1 MAKSNT
7 SSKYNRY
14 QKQDD
19 KATINNKNNK
29 STKGVKNTKNTNTSK
44 DKDLDATTNLDIS
57 FIDGKNKKKPVL
69 EKTEILD
76 VEEIVKANEAFNSE
90 KPTSNFKMISLI
102 LVLCTTKYIGNDFCL
117 VLMFTVCYFLLN
129 GSTTNLIQKEI
140 IKEVPVVDDNY
151 VFLGDSIT
159 DWYDLDKYF
168 EGLPVV
174 NSVVSGYSTSN
185 ILNNM
190 NKMVY
195 QYNPSKVFILIGIND
210 LELKVDDDVVVNNIR
225 KIVQG
230 IKKNRRYAKIY
241 VESIYPMNNSDEDKI
256 EGSIINGNRKNS
268 DIIDINNKLVKLAE
282 EEGVT
287 YIDLYKELV
296 DSDGL
301 LKIEYTVDGLHLSS
315 EGYEK
320 VTEVLRKYI
329 NE

>member
-1 MAKSNT
+1 MAKNNT

-19 KATINNKNNK
+19 KATISNKNKSK
-29 STKGVKNTKNTNTSK
+29 STKGIKDTKDTKNTNISK
-44 DKDLDATTNLDIS
+44 NKDLDATTNLDIS

-90 KPTSNFKMISLI
+90 KPTSNFKMVSLI
-102 LVLCTTKYIGNDFCL
+102 LGGVCL

-174 NSVVSGYSTSN
+174 NSGVSGYSTSN

-241 VESIYPMNNSDEDKI
+241 VESIYPINNSDDDKI

-320 VTEVLRKYI
+320 VTEVLREYI

>member
-19 KATINNKNNK
+19 KATINNKSKSK
-29 STKGVKNTKNTNTSK
+29 STKDTKNTNTSK
-44 DKDLDATTNLDIS
+44 NKDLDATTNLDIS

-90 KPTSNFKMISLI
+90 KPTSDFKMVSLI
-102 LVLCTTKYIGNDFCL
+102 LGGVCL
-117 VLMFTVCYFLLN
+117 ALMFTVCYFLLN

-174 NSVVSGYSTSN
+174 NSGVSGYSTNN

-241 VESIYPMNNSDEDKI
+241 VESIYPINNSDDDKI

-268 DIIDINNKLVKLAE
+268 DIIDINNKLVKLTK
-282 EEGVT
+282 EEGAT
-287 YIDLYKELV
+287 YIDLHKELV
-296 DSDGL
+296 DDNGL

>member
-29 STKGVKNTKNTNTSK
+29 STKDSKNTNISK
-44 DKDLDATTNLDIS
+44 NKDLDATTNLDIS

-90 KPTSNFKMISLI
+90 KPTSDFKMVSLI
-102 LVLCTTKYIGNDFCL
+102 LGGVCL
-117 VLMFTVCYFLLN
+117 VLMFTVCYFLLSRV
-129 GSTTNLIQKEI
+129 STSNLVQKEI

-174 NSVVSGYSTSN
+174 NSGVSGYSTNN

-190 NKMVY
+190 NEMVY

-241 VESIYPMNNSDEDKI
+241 VESIYPINNSDDDKI

-287 YIDLYKELV
+287 YIDLHKELV
-296 DSDGL
+296 DDDGL

>member
-19 KATINNKNNK
+19 KATINNKNKSK
-29 STKGVKNTKNTNTSK
+29 STKGIKDTKDTKNTNTSK
-44 DKDLDATTNLDIS
+44 NKDLDATTNLDIS

-90 KPTSNFKMISLI
+90 KPTSNFKMVSLI
-102 LVLCTTKYIGNDFCL
+102 LGGVCL

-174 NSVVSGYSTSN
+174 NSGVSGYSTSN
-185 ILNNM
+185 ILNHM

-241 VESIYPMNNSDEDKI
+241 VESIYPINNSEDDKI

-268 DIIDINNKLVKLAE
+268 DIIDINNKLVKLTK
-282 EEGVT
+282 EEGAT
-287 YIDLYKELV
+287 YIDLHKELV
-296 DSDGL
+296 DDNGL

>member
-1 MAKSNT
+1 MAKNNT

-19 KATINNKNNK
+19 KATINNKSKSK
-29 STKGVKNTKNTNTSK
+29 STKDTKNTNTSK
-44 DKDLDATTNLDIS
+44 NKDLDATTNLDIS

-90 KPTSNFKMISLI
+90 KPTSNFKMVSLI
-102 LVLCTTKYIGNDFCL
+102 LGGVCL

-174 NSVVSGYSTSN
+174 NSGVSGYSTNN

-210 LELKVDDDVVVNNIR
+210 LELKVDDNVVVNNIR

-241 VESIYPMNNSDEDKI
+241 VESIYPINNSDDDKI

-268 DIIDINNKLVKLAE
+268 DIIDINNKLVKLTK
-282 EEGVT
+282 EEGAT
-287 YIDLYKELV
+287 YIDLHKELV
-296 DSDGL
+296 DDNGL

>member
-1 MAKSNT
+1 MAKNNT

-19 KATINNKNNK
+19 KATISNKNKSK
-29 STKGVKNTKNTNTSK
+29 STKGIKDTKDTKNTNIFK
-44 DKDLDATTNLDIS
+44 NKDLDATTNLDIS

-90 KPTSNFKMISLI
+90 KPTSNFKMVSLI
-102 LVLCTTKYIGNDFCL
+102 LGGVCL

-174 NSVVSGYSTSN
+174 NSGVSGYSTSN

-210 LELKVDDDVVVNNIR
+210 LELKVDDNVVVNNIR

-241 VESIYPMNNSDEDKI
+241 VESIYPINNSDDDKI

-268 DIIDINNKLVKLAE
+268 DIIDINNKLVKLTE
-282 EEGVT
+282 EEGAT
-287 YIDLYKELV
+287 YIDLHKELV
-296 DSDGL
+296 DDNGL

>member
-1 MAKSNT
+1 MAKNNT

-29 STKGVKNTKNTNTSK
+29 SNKSTKGIKDTKDTKNTNISK
-44 DKDLDATTNLDIS
+44 NKDLDATTNLDIS

-76 VEEIVKANEAFNSE
+76 VEEIAKANEAFNSE
-90 KPTSNFKMISLI
+90 KPTSDFKMVSLI
-102 LVLCTTKYIGNDFCL
+102 LGGVCL

-174 NSVVSGYSTSN
+174 NSGVSGYSTSN

-225 KIVQG
+225 KIVQD

-241 VESIYPMNNSDEDKI
+241 VESIYPINNSDDDKI

-268 DIIDINNKLVKLAE
+268 DIIDINNKLVKLTK
-282 EEGVT
+282 EEGAT
-287 YIDLYKELV
+287 YIDLHKELV
-296 DSDGL
+296 DGNGL

>member
-1 MAKSNT
+1 MAKNNT

-19 KATINNKNNK
+19 KATISNKNKSK
-29 STKGVKNTKNTNTSK
+29 STKGIKDTKDTKNTNISK
-44 DKDLDATTNLDIS
+44 NKDLDATTNLDIS

-90 KPTSNFKMISLI
+90 KPTSDFKMVSLI
-102 LVLCTTKYIGNDFCL
+102 LGGVCL

-174 NSVVSGYSTSN
+174 NSGVSGYSTSN

-225 KIVQG
+225 KIVQD

-241 VESIYPMNNSDEDKI
+241 VESIYPINNSDDDKI

-268 DIIDINNKLVKLAE
+268 DIIDINNKLVKLTK
-282 EEGVT
+282 EEGAT
-287 YIDLYKELV
+287 YIDLHKELV
-296 DSDGL
+296 DDNGL

>member
-29 STKGVKNTKNTNTSK
+29 STKDTKNTNISK
-44 DKDLDATTNLDIS
+44 NKDLDATTNLDIS

-90 KPTSNFKMISLI
+90 KPTSDFKMVSLI
-102 LVLCTTKYIGNDFCL
+102 LGGVCL
-117 VLMFTVCYFLLN
+117 VLMFTVCYFLLSRV
-129 GSTTNLIQKEI
+129 STSNLVQKEI

-174 NSVVSGYSTSN
+174 NSGVSGYSTNN

-190 NKMVY
+190 NEMVY

-241 VESIYPMNNSDEDKI
+241 VESIYPINNSDDDKI

-287 YIDLYKELV
+287 YIDLHKELV
-296 DSDGL
+296 DDDGL

>member
-1 MAKSNT
+1 MC
-7 SSKYNRY
+7 SS
-14 QKQDD
+14 DL
-19 KATINNKNNK
+19 
-29 STKGVKNTKNTNTSK
+29 NTNTSK
-44 DKDLDATTNLDIS
+44 NKDLDATTNLDIS

-90 KPTSNFKMISLI
+90 KPTSNFKMVSLI
-102 LVLCTTKYIGNDFCL
+102 LGGVCL

-174 NSVVSGYSTSN
+174 NSGVSGYSTSN

-241 VESIYPMNNSDEDKI
+241 VESIYPINNSDDDKI

-268 DIIDINNKLVKLAE
+268 DIIDINNKLVKLTK
-282 EEGVT
+282 EEGAT
-287 YIDLYKELV
+287 YIDLHKELV
-296 DSDGL
+296 DDNGL

>member
-7 SSKYNRY
+7 NSKYNRY

-29 STKGVKNTKNTNTSK
+29 SNKSTKDIKNTNTSK

-90 KPTSNFKMISLI
+90 KPTSDFKMVSLI
-102 LVLCTTKYIGNDFCL
+102 LGVVCL

-129 GSTTNLIQKEI
+129 RVSTSNLVQKEI

-174 NSVVSGYSTSN
+174 NSGVSGYSTNN

-210 LELKVDDDVVVNNIR
+210 LELKVDDDVVANNIR

-241 VESIYPMNNSDEDKI
+241 VESIYPINNSDDDKI

-287 YIDLYKELV
+287 YIDLHKELV
-296 DSDGL
+296 DDEGL

>member
-1 MAKSNT
+1 MAKNNT

-19 KATINNKNNK
+19 KATISNKNKSK
-29 STKGVKNTKNTNTSK
+29 STKGIKDTKDTKNTNISK
-44 DKDLDATTNLDIS
+44 NKDLDATTNLDIS

-90 KPTSNFKMISLI
+90 KPTSNFKMVSLI
-102 LVLCTTKYIGNDFCL
+102 LGGVCL

-174 NSVVSGYSTSN
+174 NSGVSGYSTSN

-241 VESIYPMNNSDEDKI
+241 VESIYPINNSDDDKI

-268 DIIDINNKLVKLAE
+268 DIIDINNKLVKLTK
-282 EEGVT
+282 EEGAT
-287 YIDLYKELV
+287 YIDLHKELV
-296 DSDGL
+296 DDNGL

>member
-1 MAKSNT
+1 MAKNNT

-19 KATINNKNNK
+19 KATINNKNKSK
-29 STKGVKNTKNTNTSK
+29 STKGIKDTKDTKNTNTSK
-44 DKDLDATTNLDIS
+44 NKDLDATTNLDIS

-90 KPTSNFKMISLI
+90 KPTSNFKMVSLI
-102 LVLCTTKYIGNDFCL
+102 LGGVCL

-174 NSVVSGYSTSN
+174 NSGVSGYSTSN

-241 VESIYPMNNSDEDKI
+241 VESIYPINNSDDDKI

-268 DIIDINNKLVKLAE
+268 DIIDINNKLVKLTK
-282 EEGVT
+282 EEGAT
-287 YIDLYKELV
+287 YIDLHKELV
-296 DSDGL
+296 DDNGL